1 MEAQRPAAA
10 PRGVRRI
17 LAAMRVAAGGALR
30 RLSARMVS
38 EDQAELTGTL
48 ELSIAIEAD
57 ALDGG
62 FVATCLELP
71 GCMSQG
77 ETREEALHNAVD
89 AIGGVLEARL
99 EDQPRSN
106 NGHTREVV
114 KLYVGPNP
122 AL

>member
-1 MEAQRPAAA
+1 MEGQRPAAA

-17 LAAMRVAAGGALR
+17 LAAMRIAAGGALR

-38 EDQAELTGTL
+38 EEELTGTL

-99 EDQPRSN
+99 EDQLRSN